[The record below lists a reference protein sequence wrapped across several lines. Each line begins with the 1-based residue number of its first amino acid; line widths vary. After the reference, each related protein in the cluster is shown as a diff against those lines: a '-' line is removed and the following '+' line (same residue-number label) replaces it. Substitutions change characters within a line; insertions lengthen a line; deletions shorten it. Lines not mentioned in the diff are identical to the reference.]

1 MKRSVIII
9 FCLATLVFISRTGWQ
24 IAAAELANVELREDM
39 KDMAAHAGDR
49 IGLINPRSDEEYRN
63 GVVSKAKGYDIDLDP
78 DHVTVERTGEGVATE
93 IYLAADYDV
102 PIHVSRFSFSLHFSP
117 STAKTQTE

>member
-1 MKRSVIII
+1 MKRNVTII
-9 FCLATLVFISRTGWQ
+9 FCLVSLVFIWRTGWQ
-24 IAAAELANVELREDM
+24 IAAAELANVELHEDM
-39 KDMAAHAGDR
+39 KDIAAHAGDR
-49 IGLINPRSDEEYRN
+49 IGLVNPRSDEEYRDR
-63 GVVSKAKGYDIDLDP
+63 VVLKAKGYDIDLDP
-78 DHVTVERTGEGVATE
+78 DHVRVERTGEGVATQ